1 LKGAYINAEIYI
13 GDDQLDALATIKSRE
28 ELIGELIGLLQA
40 PAQRVISAL
49 QNQFAEVEATE
60 AETEA

>member
-1 LKGAYINAEIYI
+1 MLNLYW
-13 GDDQLDALATIKSRE
+13 DDQLDALQLSNLEKN
-28 ELIGELIGLLQA
+28 LWGVYWLFA

>member
-1 LKGAYINAEIYI
+1 
-13 GDDQLDALATIKSRE
+13 
-28 ELIGELIGLLQA
+28 LLQA

-49 QNQFAEVEATE
+49 QNQFANEEV